1 MRLLIA
7 FMRAYPAQTL
17 VLLPALLLASL
28 AEGLSAAFVLPILNL
43 AGSDDGSLSSGMG
56 AAGDEFAQ
64 ALTDIIEWLGFSA
77 DLQTMLVLIVLG
89 ILLKS
94 LLVLVANKRI
104 GYVAARLTT
113 DLRLELLQ
121 AVLASRWRYF
131 VSQPIGNLANAMAT
145 EAMRAATGY
154 IYGMTTLSLLMMAV
168 VYIGAAIMVSWAAT
182 LYAVLGSLFI
192 AAAMHGL
199 VRMARRAGKSQTK
212 LYSTLISRLTDTLQA
227 VKLFKVSA
235 RESLAGSVLV
245 ASTEGLNRALRRE
258 VWSNAALTAAQE
270 PLYVLVIALGL
281 FVAFSFFGM
290 STAAVTTL
298 TIMLL
303 RVMVSLGKAQK
314 QYQKMMACD
323 SAYWSLKASIKT
335 ACEERETWS
344 GTMQPSLTQNLRVN
358 SVRLVFGDLSVLA
371 GASMDI
377 PVGSITA
384 LMGPSGSGKSS
395 IVNCITGLLRPDSGC
410 VELDG
415 MALEHIDLAR
425 WRSHIG
431 FVPQEHLV
439 LNDSVRNNVTLG
451 EQEVSDQQIEG
462 ALEAAGLLEAVVA
475 MPSGLDTP
483 VGERGARLSGGQR
496 QRLMIARAL
505 LHKPWLL
512 ILDEATSGL
521 DPQSERDIGRILQ
534 ALKKDM
540 AILAVF
546 HQSELREVADRTY
559 RIQEGCLVR
568 ESESDSRSEGPST
581 E

>member
-17 VLLPALLLASL
+17 ILLPALLLASL

-43 AGSDDGSLSSGMG
+43 AGSEDGDLSSGMG
-56 AAGDEFAQ
+56 AAGDEFART
-64 ALTDIIEWLGFSA
+64 LTDIIEWLGLSA
-77 DLQTMLVLIVLG
+77 NLQTMLVLVVIG
-89 ILLKS
+89 IILKS

-121 AVLASRWRYF
+121 AVLGSRWRYF

-168 VYIGAAIMVSWAAT
+168 VYIGAAMLVSWAAT
-182 LYAVLGSLFI
+182 LYAVVGSLFI

-227 VKLFKVSA
+227 VKLFKVSS
-235 RESLAGSVLV
+235 RESLAGSVLI

-323 SAYWSLKASIKT
+323 SAYWSLKASIEK
-335 ACEERETWS
+335 ARGESETWN
-344 GTMQPSLTQNLRVN
+344 GTKQPSLTQAVRLD
-358 SVRLVFGDLSVLA
+358 SVRLVFGDLHVLD
-371 GASMDI
+371 GASMEV
-377 PVGSITA
+377 PVGSITT

-395 IVNCITGLLRPDSGC
+395 IVNCITGLLRPDSGR

-415 MALEHIDLAR
+415 VALEDIDLAR

-451 EQEVSDQQIEG
+451 EQEVSDARVQA
-462 ALEAAGLLEAVVA
+462 ALKAAGLLETVTA
-475 MPSGLDTP
+475 MPDGLDSP

-505 LHKPWLL
+505 LHNPWLL

-521 DPQSERDIGRILQ
+521 DPESERDIGRILQ
-534 ALKKDM
+534 SLKKDM

-559 RIQEGCLVR
+559 RIEDGRLVLV
-568 ESESDSRSEGPST
+568 S
-581 E
+581 

>member
-1 MRLLIA
+1 MA

-28 AEGLSAAFVLPILNL
+28 AEGLSAALVLPILNL
-43 AGSDDGSLSSGMG
+43 ADSEDGAFSQGMG

-64 ALTDIIEWLGFSA
+64 TLTAFIEWLGLSA
-77 DLQTMLVLIVLG
+77 DLQTMLVLIVVG

-154 IYGMTTLSLLMMAV
+154 IYGMTTLSLLMMAI
-168 VYIGAAIMVSWAAT
+168 VYIGAAFMVSWAAT
-182 LYAVLGSLFI
+182 LYALVGSLFI

-199 VRMARRAGKSQTK
+199 VSMARRAGKSQTK

-235 RESLAGSVLV
+235 REALAGSVLI

-290 STAAVTTL
+290 TTAAVTTL

-335 ACEERETWS
+335 AHEEGESWS
-344 GTMQPSLTQNLRVN
+344 GTKPPNLRQ
-358 SVRLVFGDLSVLA
+358 SVRLNEVRLLFEDRCVLE

-377 PVGSITA
+377 PVGSITT

-395 IVNCITGLLRPDSGC
+395 IVNCVTGLLKPDSGC

-415 MALEHIDLAR
+415 VALEETDLAR

-431 FVPQEHLV
+431 YVPQEHLV

-451 EQEVSDQQIEG
+451 EQAVSDQQIEN
-462 ALEAAGLLEAVVA
+462 ALESAGLLAAVTA
-475 MPSGLDTP
+475 MPDGLDSP

-521 DPQSERDIGRILQ
+521 DPESERDIGRILQ
-534 ALKKDM
+534 SLKKEM

-546 HQSELREVADRTY
+546 HHSELREVADRTY
-559 RIQEGCLVR
+559 RIEDGRLVR
-568 ESESDSRSEGPST
+568 ASESPQASFNQS
-581 E
+581 

>member
-1 MRLLIA
+1 MRLLLA
-7 FMRAYPAQTL
+7 FMRAYPIQTM

-28 AEGLSAAFVLPILNL
+28 AEGLSAAFVLPILHL
-43 AGSDDGSLSSGMG
+43 ADSQDGVRSQGMG

-64 ALTDIIEWLGFSA
+64 TLTEFIEWLGLSA
-77 DLQTMLVLIVLG
+77 NLQTMLVLIVVG

-94 LLVLVANKRI
+94 LLVLVANQRI

-154 IYGMTTLSLLMMAV
+154 IYAMTTLSLLMMAM
-168 VYIGAAIMVSWAAT
+168 VYVGAAFLVSWAAT
-182 LYAVLGSLFI
+182 LYALVGSLLI

-212 LYSTLISRLTDTLQA
+212 LYNTLISRLTDTLQA

-235 RESLAGSVLV
+235 REALAGSVLI

-281 FVAFSFFGM
+281 FAAFSYFGM
-290 STAAVTTL
+290 TTAAVTTL

-323 SAYWSLKASIKT
+323 SAYWSLKASIGT
-335 ACEERETWS
+335 AREEGESWR
-344 GTMQPSLTQNLRVN
+344 GTKLPSLTRSLRLKE
-358 SVRLVFGDLSVLA
+358 VRLLFEGRRILES
-371 GASMDI
+371 ASMDI
-377 PVGSITA
+377 PVGYITT
-384 LMGPSGSGKSS
+384 LMGPSGSGKST
-395 IVNCITGLLRPDSGC
+395 IVNCITGLLRPDSGR

-415 MALEHIDLAR
+415 VALEETDLSR

-431 FVPQEHLV
+431 YVPQEHLV

-451 EQEVSDQQIEG
+451 EQAVSDQQIES
-462 ALEAAGLLEAVVA
+462 ALEAAGILEAVAA
-475 MPSGLDTP
+475 MPSGLDSS

-521 DPQSERDIGRILQ
+521 DVESERDIGRILQ
-534 ALKKDM
+534 SLKKEM

-546 HQSELREVADRTY
+546 HQSALREVADRTY
-559 RIQEGCLVR
+559 RIEDGRLVLLG
-568 ESESDSRSEGPST
+568 E
-581 E
+581 

>member
-7 FMRAYPAQTL
+7 FMRAYPLQTL
-17 VLLPALLLASL
+17 VLMPALLLASL

-43 AGSDDGSLSSGMG
+43 AGAEAASGEAGTG
-56 AAGDEFAQ
+56 AAGDAFAAQ
-64 ALTDIIEWLGFSA
+64 LTGIIESVGLTP
-77 DLQTMLVLIVLG
+77 DLQTMLVLVVVG

-94 LLVLVANKRI
+94 LLVLVANQRI

-121 AVLASRWRYF
+121 SVLASRWRYF
-131 VSQPIGNLANAMAT
+131 VTQPIGNLANAMAT

-154 IYGMTTLSLLMMAV
+154 IYGMTTLSLLLMAS
-168 VYIGAAIMVSWAAT
+168 VYIGAALMVSWAAT
-182 LYAVLGSLFI
+182 LYAVLGSLLI

-212 LYSTLISRLTDTLQA
+212 LYTTLISRLTDTLQA

-235 RESLAGSVLV
+235 REGLAGSVLI

-270 PLYVLVIALGL
+270 PLYTLVIAFGL
-281 FVAFSFFGM
+281 FVAFSYFGM

-323 SAYWSLKASIKT
+323 SAYWSLKASIH
-335 ACEERETWS
+335 AAREQAEVST
-344 GTMQPSLTQNLRVN
+344 GRKAPSLSQGVQLQAI
-358 SVRLVFGDLSVLA
+358 DLSFDDVPVLA
-371 GASMDI
+371 GASMEI
-377 PVGSITA
+377 PVGAVTTLI
-384 LMGPSGSGKSS
+384 GPSGSGKSS
-395 IVNCITGLLRPDSGC
+395 IVNCISGLLIPDGGE
-410 VELDG
+410 VRIDDVPLD
-415 MALEHIDLAR
+415 EIDLAA
-425 WRSHIG
+425 WRSRIG
-431 FVPQEHLV
+431 YVPQEHLI

-451 EQEVSDQQIEG
+451 EAGVSGEAIEG
-462 ALEAAGLLEAVVA
+462 ALQSAGLLEFVRD
-475 MPSGLDTP
+475 MPEGLDAP

-521 DPQSERDIGRILQ
+521 DAESERDIGRTLRS
-534 ALKKDM
+534 LKEDM

-546 HQSELREVADRTY
+546 HQSEFSEEADRTY
-559 RIQEGCLVR
+559 SIEGGQLTR
-568 ESESDSRSEGPST
+568 MSG
-581 E
+581 

>member
-1 MRLLIA
+1 MRLLIS
-7 FMRAYPAQTL
+7 FMRAYRVQTL

-28 AEGLSAAFVLPILNL
+28 AEGLGAAFVLPILNL
-43 AGSDDGSLSSGMG
+43 ADSQGGASGTG
-56 AAGDEFAQ
+56 AAGED
-64 ALTDIIEWLGFSA
+64 LTQSLTNIIEGLGLDA
-77 DLQTMLVLIVLG
+77 NLQSMLVLIVIA

-94 LLVLVANKRI
+94 LLVLVANRHI

-131 VSQPIGNLANAMAT
+131 VSQPIGNLANSMAT

-182 LYAVLGSLFI
+182 LYAVLGSLLI
-192 AAAMHGL
+192 ALAMHGL

-227 VKLFKVSA
+227 VKLFKVSS
-235 RESLAGSVLV
+235 RESLAGSVLI

-270 PLYVLVIALGL
+270 PLYVLVIAFGL

-323 SAYWSLKASIKT
+323 SAYWSLKASIET
-335 ACEERETWS
+335 AREERETWK
-344 GTMQPSLTQNLRVN
+344 GTLQPSLNQALRLDSVSLHLDGLRVLDN
-358 SVRLVFGDLSVLA
+358 
-371 GASMDI
+371 ASMEV
-377 PVGSITA
+377 PVGSITT

-395 IVNCITGLLRPDSGC
+395 IVNCLTGLLRPDSGR

-415 MALEHIDLAR
+415 VSLEDIDLAK

-439 LNDSVRNNVTLG
+439 LNDSVRNNITLG
-451 EQEVSDQQIEG
+451 DQSVSDGQIEG
-462 ALEAAGLLEAVVA
+462 ALKAAGLLAAVMNMPEA
-475 MPSGLDTP
+475 LDSP

-521 DPQSERDIGRILQ
+521 DAESERDIGRTLQ
-534 ALKKDM
+534 ALKEDM

-559 RIQEGCLVR
+559 RMRDGRLALVH
-568 ESESDSRSEGPST
+568 DSAERTNAPST